1 MEKLNQIITSADWAM
16 HKECFDAF
24 VADRASIIIEAKQ
37 GDISEI
43 SGRVAVLP
51 FRGTMVNRFTNM
63 PPVIIDQTA
72 MTHEIKKLGMDKTV
86 GAIVLDVDSG
96 GGTVEG
102 TPSLMA
108 AIEKYAKSKP
118 IIAAINGWAGSAMY
132 WVVSAAT
139 KIVATDSSMV
149 GSIGVIA
156 THVDDSKALED
167 AGYKVD
173 YITSTESPYKAEG
186 VGPMGDETREFT
198 QKRVDQIHDR
208 FVSALAKNR
217 NVSKKHV
224 NSEFGRGRMFYAE
237 EAMAKGMIDQV
248 GSMDDVLEEL
258 SRKQANR
265 NRARAAK
272 IRVNR
277 Y

>member
-1 MEKLNQIITSADWAM
+1 M
-16 HKECFDAF
+16 
-24 VADRASIIIEAKQ
+24 
-37 GDISEI
+37 
-43 SGRVAVLP
+43 
-51 FRGTMVNRFTNM
+51 
-63 PPVIIDQTA
+63 
-72 MTHEIKKLGMDKTV
+72 
-86 GAIVLDVDSG
+86 
-96 GGTVEG
+96 EG

-108 AIEKYAKSKP
+108 AVEKYAKSKP
-118 IIAAINGWAGSAMY
+118 IIAAVNGWAGSAMY

-198 QKRVDQIHDR
+198 QKRVDQIHER
-208 FVSALAKNR
+208 FVSALSKNR
-217 NVSKKHV
+217 KVSKSHV

-248 GSMDDVLEEL
+248 GSMDDVLDEL
-258 SRKQANR
+258 SRKQRNK

-272 IRVNR
+272 YRRQN
-277 Y
+277 